1 MKINIFA
8 KIGYEVA
15 RTGWLIRRR
24 IEMFGLCRRLYG
36 TRRAVR
42 EFIHGAKP

>member
-1 MKINIFA
+1 
-8 KIGYEVA
+8 
-15 RTGWLIRRR
+15 
-24 IEMFGLCRRLYG
+24 MFGLCRRLYG